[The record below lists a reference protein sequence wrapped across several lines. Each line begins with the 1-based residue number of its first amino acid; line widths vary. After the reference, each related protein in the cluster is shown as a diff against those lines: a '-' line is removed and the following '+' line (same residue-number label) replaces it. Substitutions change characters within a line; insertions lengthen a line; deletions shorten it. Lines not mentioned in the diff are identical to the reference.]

1 MEPRPNLADPDFEP
15 TDEQLAELMRRAFAG
30 VPAQLDDNRRKLRE
44 QIAAARRQAR
54 QRFTELQEK
63 ARSAR

>member
-15 TDEQLAELMRRAFAG
+15 TDEQLAELMRRAFSG
-30 VPAQLDDNRRKLRE
+30 VPAQLEESRRKLRE
-44 QIAAARRQAR
+44 QIAVARLEAR
-54 QRFTELQEK
+54 KLFTEAQER